1 MPEKLR
7 VVLADDHP
15 TILVGVRAVLAS
27 TPDIEVIGEVSDS
40 LKVQPACLELRPD
53 VLILD
58 LHMPKGPSAVST
70 LAYVRE
76 HCPATKVLIFS
87 AFGDSAY
94 VQGMLKAGADGYV
107 LKDEMPETVAA
118 AIRAVAA
125 GGTWF
130 SQSVMQEMMRFGQ
143 GELPTLSSQE
153 WNVLERIALGRDN
166 ASIAG
171 ELGLALSTVRNYA
184 STIYAKI
191 GVTGRAGAAT
201 WYAEHKKRRDG

>member
-15 TILVGVRAVLAS
+15 AILVGVRAVLAS
-27 TPDIEVIGEVSDS
+27 TPDIEVIGEVSDG
-40 LKVQPACLELRPD
+40 LKVQPACLELQPD

-58 LHMPKGPSAVST
+58 LHMPKGPSAAST
-70 LAYVRE
+70 LAHVRE

-94 VQGMLKAGADGYV
+94 VQGVLKAGANGYV
-107 LKDEMPETVAA
+107 LKDEMPEVLAT

-130 SQSVMQEMMRFGQ
+130 SQSVTQKMRSLDQGQ
-143 GELPTLSSQE
+143 PPALTSQE
-153 WNVLERIALGRDN
+153 WHVLEKIALGCDN
-166 ASIAG
+166 ALIARD
-171 ELGLALSTVRNYA
+171 LGLALSTVRNYA
-184 STIYAKI
+184 STIYGKI

-201 WYAEHKKRRDG
+201 WYAEHKEWREM